1 MTFFT
6 NRSRYQLSVRN
17 IWAQSDGFSLL
28 EIMIVLAIM
37 VIIAG
42 FASSSG
48 IRNWLTQRGLSTAVE
63 QLRGDLQ
70 RAKVLAIKEHA
81 NCSLN
86 INTPA
91 VNQYTITLNNQVVDL
106 GVYRGNVTFEA
117 ASDPGITFTPWGS
130 CTAAAQ
136 FQVTNQAN
144 TSLYRLRISAAGGI
158 SKQVWNGTKWV
169 PSGT

>member
-1 MTFFT
+1 MPFFAC
-6 NRSRYQLSVRN
+6 RSGYKSPTGNTRG
-17 IWAQSDGFSLL
+17 QSDGFSLL
-28 EIMIVLAIM
+28 EIMIVLAII

-42 FASSSG
+42 FASSGG

-63 QLRGDLQ
+63 QLRSDLQ
-70 RAKVLAIKEHA
+70 KTKALAIKEHA

-106 GVYRGNVTFEA
+106 GVYRGNVVFEA

-136 FQVTNQAN
+136 FQMTNQAN
-144 TSLYRLRISAAGGI
+144 TSLFRLRISAAGGI
-158 SKQVWNGTKWV
+158 SKQVWNGAKWV